1 MKRIAIVFSCVV
13 LLAASLPD
21 GGGDPGKAFKACVD
35 AVAKPDKAGMIELCF
50 VKDDAWLKPKN
61 LGYFTN
67 ETFQVEV
74 RQEWPAL
81 RLIDV
86 KITGGTVYGDSAD
99 IQVEGTS
106 ILQRLEPTDEIVEV
120 DRKKVKGTV
129 KINVQTTF
137 GVTRVNRNSNPFRR
151 FGISRATRPGSIYLL
166 LQQKNKARRNST
178 R

>member
-1 MKRIAIVFSCVV
+1 MKIFV
-13 LLAASLPD
+13 LLSCAILVPVLLNAESLPA
-21 GGGDPGKAFKACVD
+21 GGGDPGKAYKACVD

-86 KITGGTVYGDSAD
+86 KITGGTVTGDTAEL
-99 IQVEGTS
+99 QVEGTS

-120 DRKKVKGTV
+120 DRKPVKGTV
-129 KINVQTTF
+129 KMKRTGNVWRYA
-137 GVTRVNRNSNPFRR
+137 GE
-151 FGISRATRPGSIYLL
+151 
-166 LQQKNKARRNST
+166 QKLN
-178 R
+178 